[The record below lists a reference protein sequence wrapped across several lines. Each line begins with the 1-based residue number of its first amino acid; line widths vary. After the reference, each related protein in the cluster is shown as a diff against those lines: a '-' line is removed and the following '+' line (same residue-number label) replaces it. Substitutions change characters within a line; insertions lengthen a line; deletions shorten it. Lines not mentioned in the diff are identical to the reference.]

1 MESTTTVRK
10 EDGTSYL
17 WRCRELG
24 LDTLL
29 ARERKSPL
37 GEAYLFW
44 TDFIHP
50 SVAFDFVED
59 SRMAEESSEAAPA
72 NMALAAVFRVDCSGE
87 NPFDFRIGLPART
100 GPDLALRNVRPDYVR
115 RILAQDLNYVK
126 GSRRP
131 LYQHV
136 HQELDGVLR
145 ERYRLLLPVLSRT
158 QDVSE
163 IYGFC
168 RPCYS
173 KTSSRRPRKRS
184 EKSTQ
189 DR

>member
-29 ARERKSPL
+29 ARERSSPL

-50 SVAFDFVED
+50 SVAFDF
-59 SRMAEESSEAAPA
+59 AADPGAADAFPELTTA
-72 NMALAAVFRVDCSGE
+72 NVALATAFRVDCSGD
-87 NPFDFRIGLPART
+87 NPFDFRIGLPAHA
-100 GPDLALRNVRPDYVR
+100 GPGLVLRDVRPDYVR

-131 LYQHV
+131 LYQYV
-136 HQELDGVLR
+136 HQEIDGAVR
-145 ERYRLLLPVLSRT
+145 ERYRLLLPILSRT

-168 RPCYS
+168 RPCYAEQ
-173 KTSSRRPRKRS
+173 SSRRPRKRS

-189 DR
+189 DC